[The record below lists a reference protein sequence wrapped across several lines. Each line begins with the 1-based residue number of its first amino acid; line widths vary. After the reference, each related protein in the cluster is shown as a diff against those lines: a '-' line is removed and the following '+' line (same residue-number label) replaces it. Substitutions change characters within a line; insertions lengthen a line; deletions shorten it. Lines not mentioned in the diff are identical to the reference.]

1 MTRILLVDDHE
12 VVRQGLRS
20 LIDQEVDL
28 QVVGEAGT
36 AAEALR
42 RAGYDSPDVVV
53 LDVRLPDASGVE
65 VCRDLRHRFPNLRIM
80 MLTSHSDG
88 EALRSAVQA
97 GADGFVLKQVDL
109 AYIIESI
116 RRVAAGEPIIDPS
129 LSREVVRFMRGETDE
144 DPTLA
149 SMTEQ
154 ERTILN
160 LLGDGLSNREIA
172 DQVYLAEKTVKNY
185 VSRILAK
192 LGMSTRSEA
201 AAFVA
206 RQRAGAGRAGDPE
219 EWSSTV

>member
-20 LIDQEVDL
+20 LIDQEDDL
-28 QVVGEAGT
+28 RVVGEAGT
-36 AAEALR
+36 ADEAIR
-42 RAGYDSPDVVV
+42 RAGYDSPDLVV
-53 LDVRLPDASGVE
+53 LDVRLPDGSGVD
-65 VCRDLRHRFPNLRIM
+65 VCRELRKRFPELKIM

-88 EALRSAVQA
+88 DALRAAVRA

-109 AYIIESI
+109 KYIIDSI
-116 RRVAAGEPIIDPS
+116 RRVAAGKPTIDPA
-129 LSREVVRFMRGETDE
+129 LSSEIIRFIRGETGD
-144 DPTLA
+144 DPVVA
-149 SMTEQ
+149 QMTEQ
-154 ERTILN
+154 ERQILD

-172 DQVYLAEKTVKNY
+172 DRVYLAEKTVKNY

-206 RQRAGAGRAGDPE
+206 RQRANAADRNEPE
-219 EWSSTV
+219 EWSNTV

>member
-53 LDVRLPDASGVE
+53 LDVRLPDGSGVE
-65 VCRDLRHRFPNLRIM
+65 VCRDLRLRFPNLRIM

-88 EALRSAVQA
+88 EALRAAVQA